1 MEIYNIPQLSDE
13 WWEIKKK
20 KLSAGHAQA
29 IGSCGKGL
37 VTYVN
42 EIMAEYYSN
51 AEKKSFSNYHTER
64 GIELEDSAGMVYS
77 FEKNIDIKKVGF
89 VVYNEFV
96 GCSPDLFCGD
106 DGLAEIKCP
115 DDKGFFGLLLGEE
128 PDSKYVWQCQMQL
141 LICEKAWCDL
151 VYYNPNYSK
160 SLIVKR
166 ILPDKEKFSKLLAG
180 FEMGIKLIKEIES
193 KIGKAE

>member
-1 MEIYNIPQLSDE
+1 MKIYDQIIQLSPE

-29 IGSCGKGL
+29 IGSYGKGL
-37 VTYVN
+37 VTYVH

-51 AEKKSFSNYHTER
+51 AERKSFSNYHTER

-77 FEKNIDIKKVGF
+77 FENNIAIKKVGF
-89 VVYNEFV
+89 VEYNDYV
-96 GCSPDLFCGD
+96 GCSPDLFADD

-115 DDKGFFGLLLGEE
+115 DDKGFFGLLLGED
-128 PDSKYVWQCQMQL
+128 PDSKYIWQCQCQL

-166 ILPDKEKFSKLLAG
+166 ILPDQEKFRMLLAG
-180 FEMGIKLIKEIES
+180 FSMGEKLIKEIEA
-193 KIGKAE
+193 KMG